1 MRGAR
6 EFSAQNTKTRTV
18 FAISGAD
25 VAQRRRSLLLLPSL
39 TAALR
44 SASMNLNDLRSLY
57 YGRWIAERLD
67 DAMLARA
74 RARLKRWEESGGIH
88 PVSAKRWHGLLS
100 AGVEVVRNVL
110 MGTDDRSQEL
120 CIDPAFAGEFPVAER
135 NRLFRQFVSTASTQ
149 SWPYVH
155 ECA

>member
-67 DAMLARA
+67 DATLARA
-74 RARLKRWEESGGIH
+74 RARLERWEESGAIH
-88 PVSAKRWHGLLS
+88 PVSAQRWYGLLS
-100 AGVEVVRNVL
+100 VGVEAVREVL
-110 MGTDDRSQEL
+110 IWTYDRSQEL
-120 CIDPAFAGEFPVAER
+120 RTDAPFAGELPVVER
-135 NRLFRQFVSTASTQ
+135 NRLFRQARMDF
-149 SWPYVH
+149 
-155 ECA
+155 EEGLGRR